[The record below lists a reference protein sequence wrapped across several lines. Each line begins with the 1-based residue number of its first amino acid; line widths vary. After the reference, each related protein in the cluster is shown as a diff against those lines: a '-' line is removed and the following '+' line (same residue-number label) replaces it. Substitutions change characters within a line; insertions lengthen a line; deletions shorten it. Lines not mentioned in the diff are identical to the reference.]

1 MNALEQFL
9 STDPLDAACAET
21 MRMLPIYVDEAL
33 AGDVPEHRHPGVA
46 AHLRACLPCDED
58 RRGLLAAL
66 TRAA

>member
-21 MRMLPIYVDEAL
+21 MRMLPVYVDEAL
-33 AGDVPEHRHPGVA
+33 AGGEPEYRHPDVA
-46 AHLRACLPCDED
+46 AHLRSCTPCDED

-66 TRAA
+66 LS